1 MNVIQ
6 KKLEVDDD
14 DRELCSVVMFFC
26 LQKHLESAMN
36 NSKSLLRLMTYLI
49 R

>member
-14 DRELCSVVMFFC
+14 DGELCSVVMFFIY
-26 LQKHLESAMN
+26 KN
-36 NSKSLLRLMTYLI
+36 VSKVR
-49 R
+49 